1 MDSVGSLREQEAA
14 PPALA
19 EWGAVGRQH
28 QSRPDPE
35 VSVNRLPPRVIP
47 VRPFLPDIISS
58 SRWLWIVFNLPDPLM
73 VVNLWSKNEKEK
85 VVEFEKLTVTTHHSK
100 CARCHF
106 NFNYALFLSF

>member
-73 VVNLWSKNEKEK
+73 VVNL
-85 VVEFEKLTVTTHHSK
+85 
-100 CARCHF
+100 
-106 NFNYALFLSF
+106 